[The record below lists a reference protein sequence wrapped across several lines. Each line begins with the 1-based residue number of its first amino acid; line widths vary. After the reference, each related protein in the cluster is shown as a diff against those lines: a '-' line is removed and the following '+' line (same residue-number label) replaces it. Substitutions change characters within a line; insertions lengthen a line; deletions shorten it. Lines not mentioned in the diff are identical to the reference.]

1 MRRWSPRSP
10 AVCSRTFWFRSD
22 LRIGQE
28 PPRDGM
34 SETSPK
40 RRVTFLFDVDNTLID
55 NDRAK
60 KDLSARIAG
69 LLGVAGERR
78 FWELYEE
85 VRHDRGLVNIPLLLA
100 RYGDELDADP
110 SLTDDERRRL
120 RFALADI
127 VMGFPYGEYLYPGAM
142 TAVRKART
150 LGPVAVLS
158 EGDATFQP
166 HKIWRTGLDP
176 EVDGNVLVFDR
187 KLDHLDEMTAAFP
200 ADHYVLVEDK
210 PDILTAVK
218 QHLGPRV
225 TTVLVR
231 QGKYGQAPLPPDTPP
246 DLVFESIKALAE
258 SDFSLLDRDSGVVE
272 LGQRAALSDLT

>member
-1 MRRWSPRSP
+1 MN
-10 AVCSRTFWFRSD
+10 V
-22 LRIGQE
+22 
-28 PPRDGM
+28 
-34 SETSPK
+34 TSPE

-60 KDLSARIAG
+60 KDLSARIAE
-69 LLGVAGERR
+69 LLGVTGEQR

-85 VRHDRGLVNIPLLLA
+85 VRRDRGLVNIPLLLA
-100 RYGDELDADP
+100 RFRDELDADP
-110 SLTDDERRRL
+110 SLDAAERRRL
-120 RFALADI
+120 RFALADL
-127 VMGFPYGEYLYPGAM
+127 VMGFPYGEYLYPGALS
-142 TAVRKART
+142 AVRKARS
-150 LGPVAVLS
+150 LGQVAVLS

-210 PDILTAVK
+210 PEILTVVK
-218 QHLGPRV
+218 RILGPRV

-231 QGKYGQAPLPPDTPP
+231 QGKYGQAPLLEGERS
-246 DLVFESIKALAE
+246 DLVFDSIGALAS
-258 SDFSLLDRDSGVVE
+258 SDFSLLDRAPDVAGSR
-272 LGQRAALSDLT
+272 QPAAPTEA

>member
-1 MRRWSPRSP
+1 
-10 AVCSRTFWFRSD
+10 
-22 LRIGQE
+22 
-28 PPRDGM
+28 M
-34 SETSPK
+34 SETSPE

-60 KDLSARIAG
+60 KDLSARIAE
-69 LLGVAGERR
+69 LLGVAGEQR
-78 FWELYEE
+78 FWELYEV

-100 RYGDELDADP
+100 RYGHELDADP
-110 SLTDDERRRL
+110 SLDAAKRRRL
-120 RFALADI
+120 RFALADL

-142 TAVRKART
+142 DAVRKART
-150 LGPVAVLS
+150 LGQVAVLS

-210 PDILTAVK
+210 PEILTVVK
-218 QHLGPRV
+218 RILGPHV

-231 QGKYGQAPLPPDTPP
+231 QGKYGQAPLLEDARP
-246 DLVFESIKALAE
+246 DLVFDSIGALAD
-258 SDFSLLDRDSGVVE
+258 SDLSLLDHDS
-272 LGQRAALSDLT
+272 S

>member
-1 MRRWSPRSP
+1 
-10 AVCSRTFWFRSD
+10 
-22 LRIGQE
+22 
-28 PPRDGM
+28 M

-40 RRVTFLFDVDNTLID
+40 HRVTFLFDVDNTLID

-60 KDLSARIAG
+60 ADLSARIAG
-69 LLGVAGERR
+69 LLGVVGERR
-78 FWELYEE
+78 FWDLYEE
-85 VRHDRGLVNIPLLLA
+85 VRHDRGLVNIPLILA

-110 SLTDDERRRL
+110 SLSDAERRRL
-120 RFALADI
+120 RFDLAEI
-127 VMGFPYGEYLYPGAM
+127 VMGFPYGRYLYPGAM
-142 TAVRKART
+142 EAVRKART

-210 PDILTAVK
+210 PEILSAVK
-218 QHLGPRV
+218 RALGSRV

-231 QGKYGQAPLPPDTPP
+231 QGKYGKAPLPEDVPP
-246 DLVFESIKALAE
+246 DMVFQSIGAFAE
-258 SDFSLLDRDSGVVE
+258 SDFSLLDRDPRVVPS
-272 LGQRAALSDLT
+272 QQPAAPVT

>member
-1 MRRWSPRSP
+1 
-10 AVCSRTFWFRSD
+10 
-22 LRIGQE
+22 
-28 PPRDGM
+28 M
-34 SETSPK
+34 SVTSPN

-60 KDLSARIAG
+60 KDLSARIAE
-69 LLGVAGERR
+69 LLGVAGEQR
-78 FWELYEE
+78 FWELYEV

-110 SLTDDERRRL
+110 SLEAAERRRR
-120 RFALADI
+120 RFALADL

-142 TAVRKART
+142 DAVRKART
-150 LGPVAVLS
+150 LGQVAVLS

-166 HKIWRTGLDP
+166 HKIWRSGLDP

-210 PDILTAVK
+210 PEILTVVK
-218 QHLGPRV
+218 RILGPHV

-231 QGKYGQAPLPPDTPP
+231 QGKYGQAPLLEDARP
-246 DLVFESIKALAE
+246 DLVFDSIGALAD
-258 SDFSLLDRDSGVVE
+258 SDLSLLDHDS
-272 LGQRAALSDLT
+272 S

>member
-1 MRRWSPRSP
+1 
-10 AVCSRTFWFRSD
+10 
-22 LRIGQE
+22 
-28 PPRDGM
+28 M
-34 SETSPK
+34 SEVTPE

-60 KDLSARIAG
+60 EALSARIAA
-69 LLGVAGERR
+69 LLGDAGERR
-78 FWELYEE
+78 FWEQYEE
-85 VRHDRGLVNIPLLLA
+85 VRRDLGLVNIPLILA
-100 RYGDELDADP
+100 RFGDELEADP
-110 SLTDDERRRL
+110 SLDDDERRRL
-120 RFALADI
+120 RFSLADI
-127 VMGFPYGEYLYPGAM
+127 VMGFPYAEYLYPGALE
-142 TAVRKART
+142 AVRKART

-210 PDILTAVK
+210 PDILATVK
-218 QHLGPRV
+218 RALGSRV

-231 QGKYGQAPLPPDTPP
+231 QGKYGRATVPDDALPDF
-246 DLVFESIKALAE
+246 VFDNINALAE
-258 SDFSLLDRDSGVVE
+258 SDLSQ
-272 LGQRAALSDLT
+272 LGLVPDVPRILGTAAQGATL

>member
-1 MRRWSPRSP
+1 MD
-10 AVCSRTFWFRSD
+10 V
-22 LRIGQE
+22 
-28 PPRDGM
+28 M
-34 SETSPK
+34 SEAAPK

-60 KDLSARIAG
+60 EALSARIAV
-69 LLGVAGERR
+69 LLGDAGEHR

-85 VRHDRGLVNIPLLLA
+85 VRRDHGLVNIPLILA
-100 RYGDELDADP
+100 RFGDELDADS
-110 SLTDDERRRL
+110 SLDDGERRHL

-127 VMGFPYGEYLYPGAM
+127 VMGFPYAEYLYPGAM
-142 TAVRKART
+142 DAVRKART

-187 KLDHLDEMTAAFP
+187 KLDHLNEMTAAFP

-210 PDILTAVK
+210 PDILATVK
-218 QHLGPRV
+218 RVLGSRV

-231 QGKYGQAPLPPDTPP
+231 QGKYGRMELPDEAPP
-246 DLVFESIKALAE
+246 DLVFDSIGALAE
-258 SDFSLLDRDSGVVE
+258 SDFSRLDSSSLNARAPGTSVP
-272 LGQRAALSDLT
+272 RAAL

>member
-1 MRRWSPRSP
+1 
-10 AVCSRTFWFRSD
+10 
-22 LRIGQE
+22 
-28 PPRDGM
+28 M

-60 KDLSARIAG
+60 ADLSARIGG

-78 FWELYEE
+78 FWDLYEE
-85 VRHDRGLVNIPLLLA
+85 VRRDRGLVNIPLILA

-110 SLTDDERRRL
+110 SLGDAERRRL
-120 RFALADI
+120 CFDLADI
-127 VMGFPYGEYLYPGAM
+127 VMGFPYGQYLYPGAM
-142 TAVRKART
+142 EAVRKART
-150 LGPVAVLS
+150 QGPVAVLS

-210 PDILTAVK
+210 PEILTAVK
-218 QHLGPRV
+218 RSLGERV
-225 TTVLVR
+225 TTVLVQ
-231 QGKYGQAPLPPDTPP
+231 QGKYGQAPLLEDAPP
-246 DLVFESIKALAE
+246 DLIFDSIGALAD
-258 SDFSLLDRDSGVVE
+258 SDFSRLDRDLHVMPS
-272 LGQRAALSDLT
+272 QQPAAPSKT

>member
-1 MRRWSPRSP
+1 
-10 AVCSRTFWFRSD
+10 
-22 LRIGQE
+22 
-28 PPRDGM
+28 M
-34 SETSPK
+34 SETLPK

-78 FWELYEE
+78 FWDLYEE
-85 VRHDRGLVNIPLLLA
+85 VRHDRGLVNIPLILA

-110 SLTDDERRRL
+110 SLNDAERRRL
-120 RFALADI
+120 RFDLADI
-127 VMGFPYGEYLYPGAM
+127 VMGFPYGQYLYPGAM
-142 TAVRKART
+142 EAVRKART

-187 KLDHLDEMTAAFP
+187 KLEHLDEMTAAFP

-210 PDILTAVK
+210 PEILTAVK
-218 QHLGPRV
+218 RALGSRV

-231 QGKYGQAPLPPDTPP
+231 QGKYGKAPLPQDLPP
-246 DLVFESIKALAE
+246 DMVFQSIGAFAE
-258 SDFSLLDRDSGVVE
+258 SDFSLLDPDPRIGASQPSVAPV
-272 LGQRAALSDLT
+272 A

>member
-1 MRRWSPRSP
+1 M
-10 AVCSRTFWFRSD
+10 SD
-22 LRIGQE
+22 VMPE
-28 PPRDGM
+28 
-34 SETSPK
+34 

-60 KDLSARIAG
+60 TDLSARIAE
-69 LLGVAGERR
+69 LLGMAGERR
-78 FWELYEE
+78 FWDLYEE
-85 VRHDRGLVNIPLLLA
+85 VRHDRGLVNIPLILA

-110 SLTDDERRRL
+110 SLNDAERRRL
-120 RFALADI
+120 RFELAGI
-127 VMGFPYGEYLYPGAM
+127 VMGFPYGQYLYPGAM
-142 TAVRKART
+142 EAVRKART

-210 PDILTAVK
+210 PEILTAVK
-218 QHLGPRV
+218 RALGSRV

-231 QGKYGQAPLPPDTPP
+231 QGKYGKAPLPQDLPP
-246 DLVFESIKALAE
+246 DMVFESIGAFAE
-258 SDFSLLDRDSGVVE
+258 SDFSLLNPDPRIGAS
-272 LGQRAALSDLT
+272 QLSVAPVA

>member
-1 MRRWSPRSP
+1 
-10 AVCSRTFWFRSD
+10 
-22 LRIGQE
+22 
-28 PPRDGM
+28 M
-34 SETSPK
+34 SETSPE

-60 KDLSARIAG
+60 ADLSARIAA

-78 FWELYEE
+78 FWDLYEE
-85 VRHDRGLVNIPLLLA
+85 VRHERGLVNIPLILA
-100 RYGDELDADP
+100 HYGDELDADP
-110 SLTDDERRRL
+110 SLNDGERRRL
-120 RFALADI
+120 RFGLADI
-127 VMGFPYGEYLYPGAM
+127 VMGFPYSQYLYPGAM
-142 TAVRKART
+142 KAVRKARA

-210 PDILTAVK
+210 PEILTEVK
-218 QHLGPRV
+218 RALGSRV

-231 QGKYGQAPLPPDTPP
+231 QGKYGKAPLPEGAPP
-246 DLVFESIKALAE
+246 DVVFQSSGDLAE
-258 SDFSLLDRDSGVVE
+258 SDFSLLDSDPPVVTSR
-272 LGQRAALSDLT
+272 QSAAPVA

>member
-1 MRRWSPRSP
+1 
-10 AVCSRTFWFRSD
+10 
-22 LRIGQE
+22 
-28 PPRDGM
+28 M
-34 SETSPK
+34 SVTSPE

-60 KDLSARIAG
+60 NELSARIAE

-85 VRHDRGLVNIPLLLA
+85 VRHDLGLVNIPFILA
-100 RYGDELDADP
+100 RYSDELDADP
-110 SLTDDERRRL
+110 SLNDAERRR
-120 RFALADI
+120 RRIALADL
-127 VMGFPYGEYLYPGAM
+127 VMGFPYRDYLYPGAM
-142 TAVRKART
+142 DAVRKARK
-150 LGPVAVLS
+150 LGQVAVLS

-210 PDILTAVK
+210 PEILTVVK
-218 QHLGPRV
+218 RALGPRV

-231 QGKYGQAPLPPDTPP
+231 QGKYGQAPLPEDTPP
-246 DLVFESIKALAE
+246 DLVFDSIGAFAD
-258 SDFSLLDRDSGVVE
+258 SAISLL
-272 LGQRAALSDLT
+272 

>member
-1 MRRWSPRSP
+1 
-10 AVCSRTFWFRSD
+10 
-22 LRIGQE
+22 
-28 PPRDGM
+28 M
-34 SETSPK
+34 SETSPE

-60 KDLSARIAG
+60 ADLSARIAG

-78 FWELYEE
+78 FWDLYEE
-85 VRHDRGLVNIPLLLA
+85 VRHDRGLVNIPLILA
-100 RYGDELDADP
+100 RYGDELDADS
-110 SLTDDERRRL
+110 SLNDAERRRL
-120 RFALADI
+120 RFELADI
-127 VMGFPYGEYLYPGAM
+127 VMGFPYGQYLYPGAM
-142 TAVRKART
+142 EAVRKART

-176 EVDGNVLVFDR
+176 VVDGNVLVFDR

-210 PDILTAVK
+210 PEILTAVK
-218 QHLGPRV
+218 RALGSRV

-231 QGKYGQAPLPPDTPP
+231 QGKYGKASLPQDLPPDM
-246 DLVFESIKALAE
+246 VFQSIGAFAE
-258 SDFSLLDRDSGVVE
+258 SDYSLLDPDRRIGASQ
-272 LGQRAALSDLT
+272 LSAAPVA

>member
-1 MRRWSPRSP
+1 
-10 AVCSRTFWFRSD
+10 
-22 LRIGQE
+22 
-28 PPRDGM
+28 M
-34 SETSPK
+34 SATSPE

-60 KDLSARIAG
+60 KDLSARIAE
-69 LLGVAGERR
+69 LLGVAGQRR

-85 VRHDRGLVNIPLLLA
+85 VRHDLGLVNIPLLLA
-100 RYGDELDADP
+100 RYDDELDADS
-110 SLTDDERRRL
+110 SLDDAERRRL
-120 RFALADI
+120 RFALADL
-127 VMGFPYGEYLYPGAM
+127 VMGFPYREYLYPGAM
-142 TAVRKART
+142 DAVRKARK
-150 LGPVAVLS
+150 LGQVAVLS

-210 PDILTAVK
+210 PEILTAVK
-218 QHLGPRV
+218 RALGPRV

-231 QGKYGQAPLPPDTPP
+231 QGKYGQAPLPEDAPP
-246 DLVFESIKALAE
+246 DLVFDSIGALAD
-258 SDFSLLDRDSGVVE
+258 SDFSLLERDLHVRSSQQPVAPS
-272 LGQRAALSDLT
+272 RT